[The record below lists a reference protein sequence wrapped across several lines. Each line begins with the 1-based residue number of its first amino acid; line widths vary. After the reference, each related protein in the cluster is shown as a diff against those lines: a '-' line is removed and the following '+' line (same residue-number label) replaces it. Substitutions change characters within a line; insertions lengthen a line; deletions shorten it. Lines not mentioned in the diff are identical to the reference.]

1 MDMRGYVLLPYPLYL
16 DVARARLGPPAC
28 DLGCA
33 TDDPDAILPT
43 VRGRYNRGTT
53 TTHSTAVALALAL
66 VAVFPPGASASASL
80 DDTAVRRHVLS
91 VRHES
96 HPVVIPFHA
105 QKIVLAALLGGVPTL
120 GVLMTLGLCLWAR
133 TRRRA
138 VRRHARAHGVA
149 LDADGWPVDRDRDY
163 GVAHDLALVARA
175 QAGGAA
181 ARVSVSVSLPSGSV
195 DSKDASPPP
204 PYHRPTISPPAP
216 GYTPASSS
224 AHFQPRQ
231 QHLLAVPGQAG
242 PHSGLTDGEGTSDS
256 RGIRQS
262 IIGVAI

>member
-43 VRGRYNRGTT
+43 VRGGRYNRGTT

-80 DDTAVRRHVLS
+80 DDTAVRRHVI
-91 VRHES
+91 RAAKS
-96 HPVVIPFHA
+96 HLFHA

-149 LDADGWPVDRDRDY
+149 LDADGWPVDRERDY
-163 GVAHDLALVARA
+163 GVAHDLAR
-175 QAGGAA
+175 AA
-181 ARVSVSVSLPSGSV
+181 ACVSVSVSLPSRSE

-204 PYHRPTISPPAP
+204 PYHRPAISPPAP

-224 AHFQPRQ
+224 AHAQTRQ
-231 QHLLAVPGQAG
+231 QHLLAIPGPAG
-242 PHSGLTDGEGTSDS
+242 PHSSLTDGEGTSDS